1 MTFEGAPMPLDDP
14 KVLQAILTESF
25 HPTPALQ
32 QILRDTLGKDAS
44 KHRQFSKSVSSWRW
58 PLWGSAFEDM
68 TTEKGSGWVKERLL
82 GPSAHWKGSADGS
95 GPGPIFQMVEVGL
108 KKERSILSEGGAI
121 LKGKTGSIVVTVEPS
136 WRSVNVMAHA
146 TEENRAL
153 AEKFYS
159 DVDGWV
165 SKHNF
170 YRGQKIDASGRFLDL
185 SGVDYDDVILPE
197 KTKRDIFVNVK
208 QMIERTAD
216 YEKFGIPS
224 KRGVIMAGPPGCGKT
239 LVARALAKNLPC
251 TFIWAN
257 VKEIM
262 ENGFEP
268 IYEQARE
275 LAPSVV
281 LMEDADGFGLDRRI
295 GGLNPRLSELLNVL
309 DGVVENKGVITILTS
324 NYAEMLDC
332 ALTNR
337 PGRFDL
343 KVFVGPPGPNEA
355 QEILRRNLE
364 KRKVVF
370 EGNPGILRTIA
381 DTLTSRGA
389 SGAHV
394 VDVVNTAMA
403 LAVERGRGQ
412 GLRLVVEEKDLGD
425 AAVMVG
431 DRIIQAEVEEKSL
444 VESGLMK
451 WGEQGPGWKFGTK
464 EES

>member
-1 MTFEGAPMPLDDP
+1 MVSAKLCGTDP
-14 KVLQAILTESF
+14 YFDF
-25 HPTPALQ
+25 HVPVYNNYWA
-32 QILRDTLGKDAS
+32 GG
-44 KHRQFSKSVSSWRW
+44 
-58 PLWGSAFEDM
+58 LW
-68 TTEKGSGWVKERLL
+68 
-82 GPSAHWKGSADGS
+82 
-95 GPGPIFQMVEVGL
+95 
-108 KKERSILSEGGAI
+108 
-121 LKGKTGSIVVTVEPS
+121 
-136 WRSVNVMAHA
+136 N
-146 TEENRAL
+146 
-153 AEKFYS
+153 
-159 DVDGWV
+159 
-165 SKHNF
+165 HN
-170 YRGQKIDASGRFLDL
+170 
-185 SGVDYDDVILPE
+185 
-197 KTKRDIFVNVK
+197 
-208 QMIERTAD
+208 
-216 YEKFGIPS
+216 
-224 KRGVIMAGPPGCGKT
+224 CGKT
-239 LVARALAKNLPC
+239 LVARALAKNLPA

-257 VKEIM
+257 VKETM
-262 ENGFEP
+262 ESGFEP

-275 LAPSVV
+275 LAPSVI

-403 LAVERGRGQ
+403 LAVERGRGH

-431 DRIIQAEVEEKSL
+431 DRIIQAAETEKSL